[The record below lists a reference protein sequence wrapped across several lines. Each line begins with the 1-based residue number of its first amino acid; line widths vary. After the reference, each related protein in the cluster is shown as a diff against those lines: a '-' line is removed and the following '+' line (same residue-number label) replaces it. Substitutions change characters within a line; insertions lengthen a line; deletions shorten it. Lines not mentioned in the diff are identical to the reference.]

1 MSGWQLVEDRETTTD
16 GFLTPLSVTELTALD
31 WELDAD
37 LAYQGAR
44 EVFTAP
50 RGFRTDFASVPR
62 WLCWLVPHMGLWN
75 KAAVIHDLLCTD
87 LHRYR
92 LEVQA
97 LRHRGWSAK
106 QAATIPTPP
115 LASATDTDGLFRQM
129 MRRGHVGPLHRW
141 GMWAAV
147 RWAALA
153 NPARR
158 AGWWRTAPAVLAVT
172 ALLLTGALL
181 LAAGAS
187 LLGVYLMHCLGD
199 WILPTPQL

>member
-129 MRRGHVGPLHRW
+129 MRRSGVGLATRW
-141 GMWAAV
+141 AMWAAV

-158 AGWWRTAPAVLAVT
+158 AGWWTTAPDVLTITAVWLIAALALAAGV
-172 ALLLTGALL
+172 GL
-181 LAAGAS
+181 LAAQ
-187 LLGVYLMHCLGD
+187 LLTLL
-199 WILPTPQL
+199 